1 MSPLKL
7 RLLIDAVM
15 IQIKRDKVTAEE
27 AIAKYSTLSDED
39 RAALLAAF
47 Q

>member
-7 RLLIDAVM
+7 SLLIDAVK
-15 IQIKRDKVTAEE
+15 IQIKRDNVTAEE
-27 AIAKYSTLSDED
+27 AIAKYPTLCDED
-39 RAALLAAF
+39 KAALLAAF